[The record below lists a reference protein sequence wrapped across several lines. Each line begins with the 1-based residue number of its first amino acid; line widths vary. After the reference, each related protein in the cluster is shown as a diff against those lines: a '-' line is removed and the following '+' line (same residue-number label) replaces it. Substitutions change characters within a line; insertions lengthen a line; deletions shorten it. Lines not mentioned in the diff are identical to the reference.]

1 MKNAP
6 GNPDNNNVMN
16 FNSLFGFS
24 AAFAIIWFGV
34 ISPSAK
40 PQIFLDHHALIL
52 VFGGTIAAALIA
64 YPVSQFR
71 SLFQFVLMGV
81 LFPPKKKIV
90 KTVEQL
96 LTLSRRPPMTSFN
109 QPHKEFHPFLLEG
122 YSLALRSDLSPAEL
136 KLILQTRMQKFRER
150 YMWDAKALAGLAKFP
165 PAFGL
170 LGATT
175 GMIAMMS
182 NLGADAQ
189 KTIGPAMAIALVA
202 TFWGI
207 AFANLI
213 LLPLS
218 DHALKANADDHHL
231 REMIAGA
238 LLLIHQSATV
248 AVLYEYLIGFVPMK
262 ERLDQ
267 SVMQSILEARNR
279 VPLKNGIQI
288 VGGGNP
294 PTGTEP

>member
-1 MKNAP
+1 
-6 GNPDNNNVMN
+6 MN
-16 FNSLFGFS
+16 FNTMLGFI

-34 ISPSAK
+34 ISPAAK
-40 PQIFLDHHALIL
+40 PEIFLDAHALIL

-64 YPVSQFR
+64 YPLRQFR
-71 SLFQFVLMGV
+71 SLFNFLILGA

-122 YSLALRSDLSPAEL
+122 YSLALRSDLSGAEL

-182 NLGADAQ
+182 GLSGNAQ
-189 KTIGPAMAIALVA
+189 QAIGPAMAIALVA

-213 LLPLS
+213 LLPLA
-218 DHALKANADDHHL
+218 DHSLRANADDHDL

-238 LLLIHQSATV
+238 LLLIHQNASA
-248 AVLYEYLIGFVPMK
+248 AVLYEYLISFVPMK
-262 ERLDQ
+262 ERLDPQ
-267 SVMQSILEARNR
+267 IMKSILEARNR

-288 VGGGNP
+288 VGGGQP
-294 PTGTEP
+294 PTGTES

>member
-1 MKNAP
+1 
-6 GNPDNNNVMN
+6 MN
-16 FNSLFGFS
+16 FNTLFGFL
-24 AAFAIIWFGV
+24 AAFAIVWFGV

-40 PQIFLDHHALIL
+40 PEIFLDQHALLL

-64 YPVSQFR
+64 YPISQFK
-71 SLFQFVLMGV
+71 SLFHFVLMGA
-81 LFPPKKKIV
+81 LFPPKRKAAKIA
-90 KTVEQL
+90 EQL
-96 LTLSRRPPMTSFN
+96 LTLSRRPSMTTFN

-122 YSLALRSDLSPAEL
+122 YSLALRSDLTAAEL
-136 KLILQTRMQKFRER
+136 KLILQTRMLKFRER

-175 GMIAMMS
+175 GMIGMMS
-182 NLGADAQ
+182 NLGGDAQ
-189 KTIGPAMAIALVA
+189 RTIGPAMAIALVA

-218 DHALKANADDHHL
+218 DHALRVNADDHQL

-238 LLLIHQSATV
+238 LLLIHQNASA

-262 ERLDQ
+262 ERLDPR
-267 SVMQSILEARNR
+267 VMQSILEARNR

-288 VGGGNP
+288 VGGGTP